1 MSLSPLEPSFKP
13 SSGLTLCE
21 DAAAF
26 IQHLVVCSL
35 YGMDP
40 KHQVVVP
47 KTISNT
53 LLEDLYLAHRIFD
66 KRPVRKMNL
75 TRFNLDC
82 TSWSL
87 EEYREK
93 GISVDDYDNDTDGG
107 KYEHVTA
114 VIPGRSKEILRD
126 RPCNLRDKNGRIW
139 CWFFPGL
146 ISKHRQAANH
156 GDSAAE

>member
-66 KRPVRKMNL
+66 EAA
-75 TRFNLDC
+75 
-82 TSWSL
+82 S
-87 EEYREK
+87 EK
-93 GISVDDYDNDTDGG
+93 NECQSHSDSV
-107 KYEHVTA
+107 
-114 VIPGRSKEILRD
+114 LL
-126 RPCNLRDKNGRIW
+126 C
-139 CWFFPGL
+139 
-146 ISKHRQAANH
+146 
-156 GDSAAE
+156 DSAHPF